1 VKSHEFP
8 VLSVML
14 PFLEPVIVL
23 SADEAARA
31 PAMHLFLVGLNMRA
45 PRGKP

>member
-8 VLSVML
+8 VLSVIL
-14 PFLEPVIVL
+14 PFLEPVIVP
-23 SADEAARA
+23 SMKEAARA
-31 PAMHLFLVGLNMRA
+31 PAMHPFSVGLNMRA